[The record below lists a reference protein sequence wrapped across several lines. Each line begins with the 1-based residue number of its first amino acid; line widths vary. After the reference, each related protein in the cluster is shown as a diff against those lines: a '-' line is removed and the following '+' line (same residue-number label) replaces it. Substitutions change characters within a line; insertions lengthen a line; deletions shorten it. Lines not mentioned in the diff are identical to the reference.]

1 MSELEDKLNKILS
14 SPAEMEKIMGLA
26 RSFSGSLG
34 GTPAAD
40 GTPPPVQPALDLG
53 GITSTL
59 KDLDPKIFRLV
70 TRLVMEYSTAKNDK
84 AALLN
89 AIKPYLKED
98 RREKIDKA
106 AEIAKLARLA
116 KVAMHEF
123 AGGETVV

>member
-26 RSFSGSLG
+26 KSLSGSLG
-34 GTPAAD
+34 AQPSGESAAASA
-40 GTPPPVQPALDLG
+40 GPIPDLS
-53 GITSTL
+53 GIGSTL

-70 TRLVMEYSTAKNDK
+70 TRLVGEYTAGKNDK
-84 AALLN
+84 AALLG

-106 AEIAKLARLA
+106 ADIAKLARLA
-116 KVAMHEF
+116 KIAFSEF
-123 AGGETVV
+123 SGGEKVV